1 MIQEWNGHWYLSDA
15 SIRTLLGERLP
26 VILDAFRQVKT
37 ELALYLHNPNKID
50 VEQFIKQHKASMVV
64 ALQVDGLAQTRLQV
78 EGKNLTLFTVVDG
91 NSITKTGRI
100 QSTVP
105 RPGSAMLMV
114 RDDEDGE
121 HSTFIWT
128 EGTGTL
134 STVDQGIEMVFLRE
148 PKFFFTDPELDV
160 MEQLLEWI
168 QSEE

>member
-26 VILDAFRQVKT
+26 VILEAFRQVKT
-37 ELALYLHNPNKID
+37 ELALYLGNPNKID
-50 VEQFIKQHKASMVV
+50 VDQFIQQHKASMVV
-64 ALQVDGLAQTRLQV
+64 ALQVDGLAQTSLQV
-78 EGKNLTLFTVVDG
+78 EGKKLTLFTVVDG
-91 NSITKTGRI
+91 DSVTKTGRI

-105 RPGSAMLMV
+105 RPDSAMLMV

-121 HSTFIWT
+121 HSTFIWKRT
-128 EGTGTL
+128 TL
-134 STVDQGIEMVFLRE
+134 STVDQGIEMVFSRD
-148 PKFFFTDPELDV
+148 PTFFFTDPELDV

>member
-26 VILDAFRQVKT
+26 VILEAFRQVKT
-37 ELALYLHNPNKID
+37 ELALYLRNPNKID

-64 ALQVDGLAQTRLQV
+64 ALQVDGLAQTSLQV
-78 EGKNLTLFTVVDG
+78 EGNNLTLFTVVDG
-91 NSITKTGRI
+91 NSVTKAGRI

-121 HSTFIWT
+121 HSTFIWKQSA
-128 EGTGTL
+128 GTL
-134 STVDQGIEMVFLRE
+134 STVDQGIEMVFSRE

>member
-1 MIQEWNGHWYLSDA
+1 MTPEWNGHWYLSDA

-26 VILDAFRQVKT
+26 VILEAFRQVKT
-37 ELALYLHNPNKID
+37 ELALYLRNPNKID

-64 ALQVDGLAQTRLQV
+64 ALQVDGLAQTSLQV
-78 EGKNLTLFTVVDG
+78 EGNNLTLFTVVDG
-91 NSITKTGRI
+91 NSVTKAGRI

-121 HSTFIWT
+121 HSTFIWKQSA
-128 EGTGTL
+128 GTL
-134 STVDQGIEMVFLRE
+134 STVDQGIEMVFSRE

>member
-26 VILDAFRQVKT
+26 VILEAFRQVKT
-37 ELALYLHNPNKID
+37 ELALYLRNPNKID

-64 ALQVDGLAQTRLQV
+64 ALQVDGLAQTSLQV

-91 NSITKTGRI
+91 NSVTKAGRI

-121 HSTFIWT
+121 HSTFIWK

-134 STVDQGIEMVFLRE
+134 STVDQGIEMVFSRE
-148 PKFFFTDPELDV
+148 PRFFFTDPELDV